1 MLFSRWLLRRL
12 VPDGATLRAGKTRA
26 RVGLWAGWTSV
37 CVNLALFALKGA
49 LAWLTGSLA
58 LVADAVH
65 TLSDSLTSL
74 IVVMGF
80 RIAAK
85 PPDPRHPY
93 GHGRMEAISALVL
106 GVVLAAVAVQLLT
119 GGIRRLLNPQ
129 PVHAQMLFLLLLAG
143 TMVIK
148 ELLARLSVDLGKAID
163 SQALRADAAHH
174 RSDVLT
180 TGLVIVAFA
189 GARYKMFWLDGVMTI
204 GVAGLIGWAAGK
216 TLVEVISPLLGEQ
229 APDSMLRAI
238 EHTALGLP
246 QVTGVHEIMV
256 HRYGRTLVINLHVE
270 VPSGDAIMLHEV
282 GQALETRLA
291 RQFPAHVLVHVD
303 PVNPDHPHYEAARRI
318 VEKALSEEEWVA
330 TYHDL
335 RLLGAGP
342 FTVEFDVA
350 PRHAVSE
357 AVVNELR
364 DKVAARLREQF
375 PDSAA
380 MVRLDAPYFER
391 PPDGADEGV

>member
-174 RSDVLT
+174 S
-180 TGLVIVAFA
+180 
-189 GARYKMFWLDGVMTI
+189 
-204 GVAGLIGWAAGK
+204 
-216 TLVEVISPLLGEQ
+216 
-229 APDSMLRAI
+229 LR
-238 EHTALGLP
+238 
-246 QVTGVHEIMV
+246 
-256 HRYGRTLVINLHVE
+256 
-270 VPSGDAIMLHEV
+270 
-282 GQALETRLA
+282 
-291 RQFPAHVLVHVD
+291 
-303 PVNPDHPHYEAARRI
+303 
-318 VEKALSEEEWVA
+318 
-330 TYHDL
+330 
-335 RLLGAGP
+335 
-342 FTVEFDVA
+342 
-350 PRHAVSE
+350 
-357 AVVNELR
+357 
-364 DKVAARLREQF
+364 
-375 PDSAA
+375 
-380 MVRLDAPYFER
+380 
-391 PPDGADEGV
+391 